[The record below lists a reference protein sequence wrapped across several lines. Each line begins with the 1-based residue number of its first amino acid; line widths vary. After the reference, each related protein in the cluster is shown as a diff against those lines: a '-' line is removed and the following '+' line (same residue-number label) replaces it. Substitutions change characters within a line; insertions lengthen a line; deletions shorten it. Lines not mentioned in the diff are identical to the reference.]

1 MKKMIRE
8 GVKCKKKSEK
18 SLKTP
23 LVPPNANLH
32 WAPLPQIIENSI
44 FLAIKLLN
52 GYLCTRVGSMRVKS
66 VWNIEV
72 RLKRKEVNLILS
84 SRPPASKEM
93 FKNL

>member
-32 WAPLPQIIENSI
+32 GAPLPQIIENSI

-52 GYLCTRVGSMRVKS
+52 GYLCTRVGSMRVK
-66 VWNIEV
+66 
-72 RLKRKEVNLILS
+72 LDHLIL
-84 SRPPASKEM
+84 RTE
-93 FKNL
+93 NVN

>member
-32 WAPLPQIIENSI
+32 GAPLPQIIENSI

-52 GYLCTRVGSMRVKS
+52 GYLCTRVGSMRVK
-66 VWNIEV
+66 
-72 RLKRKEVNLILS
+72 RQLT
-84 SRPPASKEM
+84 A
-93 FKNL
+93 KNKKKGRGGRGFHYVTELL